1 MAKKMLMLIPMMFV
15 LAGCCA
21 YGPQVAKKSV
31 VKGSNRESLVETKK
45 TEKGLEIR
53 LKGDVSFDYRS
64 AELSDRANKVLD
76 ELGADFAKKGYS
88 DITVIGHTDNRG
100 TDGFNMRLSRDRA
113 QAVKN
118 RLVSAG
124 VKGSAIETDGK
135 GPSEPIV
142 TNDTDEGRA
151 KNRRVE
157 ILVKE

>member
-1 MAKKMLMLIPMMFV
+1 MTKRSLMLVPLAFI

-21 YGPQVAKKSV
+21 YGPQVKRATV
-31 VKGSNRESLVETKK
+31 VKKDNIVETKR

-64 AELSDRANKVLD
+64 SELKDKAAEVVDD
-76 ELGADFAKKGYS
+76 LGADFVKKDYK

-113 QAVKN
+113 QAVKD
-118 RLVSAG
+118 RLVAAG
-124 VKGSAIETDGK
+124 VKGSRIATDGK
-135 GPSEPIV
+135 GPSQPIA
-142 TNDTDEGRA
+142 TNDTDEGRT